1 MKIVVEG
8 ADGVGKS
15 TLVNKLVEE
24 LNFPTAHPTSETENT
39 YQYDLELLS
48 SSEDIII
55 DRLILSEIVYS
66 SVFSRVPLIDMNEFM
81 LLLEEIDVMIIM
93 YASNDED
100 LVNRLKNRG
109 SLDEY
114 ERAIEANN
122 IYKVVAP
129 LWAEY
134 DNKIKVIDISKEGEN
149 KNDWRSIIA

>member
-15 TLVNKLVEE
+15 TLVNKLVEK
-24 LNFPTAHPTSETENT
+24 LNFPMAHPTDETENT

-100 LVNRLKNRG
+100 LFNRLKNRG

-122 IYKVVAP
+122 IYRVVAP

-134 DNKIKVIDISKEGEN
+134 DNKVKVIDISKEEEN